1 MVPKGPSLHELRL
14 LCQQSGAEEPRKNA
28 EVTPHPSARALGA
41 PGFVSACV
49 FWHDG
54 SMIVQAIV
62 QVRMFKNNSYLS
74 WTQCGYENWRFCIS
88 TRRYKDANNLKLLRK
103 PLELCYDKVRSILM
117 FSHQIICEGC
127 RQRCLAVGYN
137 KEDKVTHGHHRYPSV
152 VN

>member
-1 MVPKGPSLHELRL
+1 MKLDERSMVPKGPSLRELRL

-62 QVRMFKNNSYLS
+62 QVRLFKITVLVV
-74 WTQCGYENWRFCIS
+74 
-88 TRRYKDANNLKLLRK
+88 DAMRIRKLA
-103 PLELCYDKVRSILM
+103 IL
-117 FSHQIICEGC
+117 HLHEA
-127 RQRCLAVGYN
+127 L
-137 KEDKVTHGHHRYPSV
+137 
-152 VN
+152 

>member
-1 MVPKGPSLHELRL
+1 MLLTGPKTTAPQTQAQRTQTSGSMMLDERSMVPKGPSLRELRL

-62 QVRMFKNNSYLS
+62 QVRLFKITVLVVDAMRIRKLAILHLH
-74 WTQCGYENWRFCIS
+74 EE
-88 TRRYKDANNLKLLRK
+88 RRSFEKT
-103 PLELCYDKVRSILM
+103 VI
-117 FSHQIICEGC
+117 
-127 RQRCLAVGYN
+127 
-137 KEDKVTHGHHRYPSV
+137 V
-152 VN
+152 VL